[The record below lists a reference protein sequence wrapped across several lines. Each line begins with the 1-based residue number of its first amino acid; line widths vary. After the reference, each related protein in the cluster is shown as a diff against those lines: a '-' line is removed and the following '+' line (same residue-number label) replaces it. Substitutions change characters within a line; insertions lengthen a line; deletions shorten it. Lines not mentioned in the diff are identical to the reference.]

1 RLRYRQSFGGLAW
14 AVLPPLATLGAGA
27 LVFHRVVGVQSGHFP
42 YALIAMSGLVPW
54 TFFANSLMLR
64 VPSINRPQPI
74 VPRSPVPRPLST
86 RWRPSPGPFARS
98 ASPPR

>member
-1 RLRYRQSFGGLAW
+1 MLRRLWAYRDLLVSLTRSQYRLRYRQSFGGLAW

-54 TFFANSLMLR
+54 TFFANSLMLG
-64 VPSINRPQPI
+64 VPSITGAQP
-74 VPRSPVPRPLST
+74 VVT
-86 RWRPSPGPFARS
+86 RLP
-98 ASPPR
+98 